1 MKRNELPIDNKELAS
16 DLELARKAQARRLAA
31 PVIHM
36 GGKALPLRRKQLI
49 ETFAPDCVNKHVRQ
63 GRKIVTQLAPFHPC
77 FIESKDYRKWLTQ
90 GYEPVVTD
98 GAIVEDEGDV
108 LVKCPQEL
116 YKQSLLEPAER
127 AAFRAR
133 DKSEDAQTVPG
144 AMEETMKSESL
155 AEAKASV
162 RDET

>member
-1 MKRNELPIDNKELAS
+1 MKRFDLPTNDKELTS
-16 DLELARKAQARRLAA
+16 DLELARKAQARRMAA
-31 PVIHM
+31 PVVNV

-49 ETFAPDCVNKHVRQ
+49 ETFAPECVNKHVRK
-63 GRKIVTQLAPFHPC
+63 GRKMITELAPFHPC
-77 FIESKDYRKWLTQ
+77 FIEGKEYRKWLSQ
-90 GYEPVVTD
+90 GYEPVVSD
-98 GAIVEDEGDV
+98 GAIVEDEGDI

-116 YKQSLLEPAER
+116 FKQSLVGPAER

-133 DKSEDAQTVPG
+133 DKVEEGKTVPG

-155 AEAKASV
+155 AEAKVSA